1 MHYSGKS
8 ASLSSTTLFLIV
20 WLGIPSLGS
29 AQQGLTSGRPTQRP
43 TTQTQQVV
51 RPVPRFS
58 GKGKARATV
67 RVDLTAVQLKAIPH
81 RKIPPPLSL
90 LELQQAG
97 DAKIGTPYATLSSG
111 HMREP
116 LKALI
121 LAMSP
126 SLVNPEPVDHWG
138 IFFPATEDDPSG
150 SNPFPPALGMNIN
163 SQASGSYYLVDC
175 SVSPGIYNVADEGG
189 NKETVTVVENK
200 HLLFH
205 LDQADQGWHYFMIT
219 SPDHW
224 QFASCEITRLN

>member
-1 MHYSGKS
+1 M
-8 ASLSSTTLFLIV
+8 
-20 WLGIPSLGS
+20 
-29 AQQGLTSGRPTQRP
+29 
-43 TTQTQQVV
+43 
-51 RPVPRFS
+51 
-58 GKGKARATV
+58 
-67 RVDLTAVQLKAIPH
+67 KAIPM
-81 RKIPPPLSL
+81 RKLPPALSPI
-90 LELQQAG
+90 ELQQAG
-97 DAKIGTPYATLSSG
+97 DAKIGTPYATLTSG

-126 SLVNPEPVDHWG
+126 SLVNPEPVDQIG
-138 IFFPATEDDPSG
+138 IFFPATEDDTSG

-189 NKETVTVVENK
+189 NKETVTVAENK

-224 QFASCEITRLN
+224 QFASCAIIRLN